1 VDQHVSFIKLF
12 KGGLECLEQFIGQIP
27 DKTNGIGY
35 YYLSILW
42 KSKPAAC
49 GIQGCKKFIFS
60 DYLTLGQCV
69 EKGGFAGIGITDQ

>member
-27 DKTNGIGY
+27 DKTYGIGY

-42 KSKPAAC
+42 KS
-49 GIQGCKKFIFS
+49 
-60 DYLTLGQCV
+60 
-69 EKGGFAGIGITDQ
+69 